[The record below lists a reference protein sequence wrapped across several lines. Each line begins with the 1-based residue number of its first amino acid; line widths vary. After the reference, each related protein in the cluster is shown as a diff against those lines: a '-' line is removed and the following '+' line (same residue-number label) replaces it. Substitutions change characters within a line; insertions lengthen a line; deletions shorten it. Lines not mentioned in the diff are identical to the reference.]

1 MAITVKRIPVRFS
14 PNPKR
19 VITHFFMPGDEERA
33 RNIIKKILEMTD
45 EEHRMIL
52 NQTLRDFSR
61 RHRNITRIFENNF
74 NHIRHVVDETN
85 IDADTLSK
93 EKKLVIGAYFTKE
106 YSIES
111 AAFFN
116 PSIVE
121 DPYQMN
127 LSNGEKRVIV
137 SFRAT
142 GEGHISS
149 ITFRSG
155 IIDKD
160 NNLVFKSSS
169 ELVDVPEIVTR
180 HVYRKALFLRKL
192 DEMRIKKDVVKMV
205 MDQLNDEFVYGELQ
219 AAIDKV
225 MQQDLSYTSKR
236 VVHAINWLATSH
248 YEVTFSMD
256 TGISERVLFP
266 VSYTESNGIED
277 ARFVRF
283 VGEDESTIYYA
294 TYTAYNGFA
303 ILPKLIETR
312 DFYHFKVE
320 PIHGEYAQNKG
331 MALFPR
337 KINGQYAMLS
347 RVDGINNY
355 VMFSDEIHLWRHAEK
370 IQEPMYPW
378 ELVQVGNAG
387 SPIETEYGW
396 LVITHSVGVMR
407 TYCLGAILL
416 DLDKPTRLI
425 GRLTEPLLAANEE
438 ERAGYVPNVVYSC
451 GSIVHNNEL
460 IIPYTMSDYASAFA
474 SVSLDELL
482 HELRPR
488 LSRKRK
494 PKSAVSHPSI
504 LLVEDDAV
512 TQKTIHQLLAKEGY
526 QVEVASDGIDALMHI
541 AQEHFD
547 LIISDIR
554 MPNLDGLQLLEKMN
568 EKKIRIPV
576 VLITGYHHH
585 EHELKS
591 KKLGAVDYIQKPI
604 NRKLLTDKLKN
615 LLKNV

>member
-14 PNPKR
+14 PDPKR

-33 RNIIKKILEMTD
+33 RQIIKKILDMSD
-45 EEHRMIL
+45 EEQRMIL

-61 RHRNITRIFENNF
+61 RHRNITRIFESNF
-74 NHIRHVVDETN
+74 NNVRHVLNETN
-85 IDADTLSK
+85 IDADMLSK

-121 DPYQMN
+121 DPYQLN
-127 LSNGEKRVIV
+127 LSNGQKRVIV

-149 ITFRSG
+149 IAFRSG

-160 NNLVFKSSS
+160 NHLVFKTTS

-180 HVYRKALFLRKL
+180 HVYQKTLFLRKL
-192 DEMRIKKDVVKMV
+192 DEMRIKKDVIKMV
-205 MDQLNDEFVYGELQ
+205 MDQLNEEFVYGELQ
-219 AAIDKV
+219 AAIAKIT
-225 MQQDLSYTSKR
+225 QQDLSYSSKK
-236 VVHAINWLATSH
+236 VIQAINWLATSH

-256 TGISERVLFP
+256 TSFSERVLFP

-283 VGEDESTIYYA
+283 INDDKRIIYYA

-303 ILPKLIETR
+303 ILPKLIETE

-347 RVDGINNY
+347 RIDGINNY
-355 VMFSDEIHLWRHAEK
+355 VMFSDEIHLWRRAEK

-387 SPIETEYGW
+387 SPIETDRGW
-396 LVITHSVGVMR
+396 LVITHGVGVMR
-407 TYCLGAILL
+407 TYSLGAILL

-425 GRLTEPLLAANEE
+425 GRLKEPLLVANEE

-474 SVSLDELL
+474 TVSLDELL
-482 HELRPR
+482 QELRPP
-488 LSRKRK
+488 LSSKRK
-494 PKSAVSHPSI
+494 TKFVREKPFI
-504 LLVEDDAV
+504 LLVENDIV
-512 TQKTIHQLLAKEGY
+512 TRKAIHQILIKEGY
-526 QVEVASDGIDALMHI
+526 QVEIASDGIDALMYI
-541 AQEHFD
+541 AKEHFD

-554 MPNLDGLQLLEKMN
+554 MPNLDGFQLMEQMN
-568 EKKIRIPV
+568 KKEIKIPV
-576 VLITGYHHH
+576 ILITGYHNH
-585 EHELKS
+585 EYELKS
-591 KKLGAVDYIQKPI
+591 RKLGAVDYIKKPV
-604 NRKLLTDKLKN
+604 NRKLLIDKLKK
-615 LLKNV
+615 LLKNI

>member
-1 MAITVKRIPVRFS
+1 MAINVKRIPVRFS
-14 PNPKR
+14 PDPKR

-33 RNIIKKILEMTD
+33 RQIIKKILDMSD

-74 NHIRHVVDETN
+74 NNVRHVLNKTN

-93 EKKLVIGAYFTKE
+93 EKKLVIGSYFTKE

-121 DPYQMN
+121 DPYQLN
-127 LSNGEKRVIV
+127 LSNGQKRVIV

-160 NNLVFKSSS
+160 NNLVFKTPS

-180 HVYRKALFLRKL
+180 HVYQKALFLRKL
-192 DEMRIKKDVVKMV
+192 DEMRIKKDVIKMV
-205 MDQLNDEFVYGELQ
+205 MDQLNEEFVYGELQ
-219 AAIDKV
+219 AAIAKV
-225 MQQDLSYTSKR
+225 MKQDLSFTSEK
-236 VVHAINWLATSH
+236 VLHAINWLATSH

-256 TGISERVLFP
+256 TALSERVLFP

-283 VGEDESTIYYA
+283 TNDGERITYYA

-303 ILPKLIETR
+303 ILPKLIETE
-312 DFYHFKVE
+312 DFYHFKVQ
-320 PIHGEYAQNKG
+320 PINGEYAQNKG

-337 KINGQYAMLS
+337 KIDGQYTMLS
-347 RVDGINNY
+347 RIDGINNY

-387 SPIETEYGW
+387 SPIETDQGW
-396 LVITHSVGVMR
+396 LVITHGVGVMR
-407 TYCLGAILL
+407 TYCLGAVLL

-425 GRLTEPLLAANEE
+425 GRLKEPLLVANEE

-474 SVSLDELL
+474 VVLLDELL

-494 PKSAVSHPSI
+494 QKSVGDEHSI

-512 TQKTIHQLLAKEGY
+512 TRETIHQILMKEGY
-526 QVEVASDGIDALMHI
+526 QVEVASDGIDALMHV

-554 MPNLDGLQLLEKMN
+554 MPNLDGFQLLEKMN
-568 EKKIRIPV
+568 EKKIHIPV
-576 VLITGYHHH
+576 ILITGYHNH
-585 EHELKS
+585 EYQLKS
-591 KKLGAVDYIQKPI
+591 KKLGAVDYIKKPI
-604 NRKLLTDKLKN
+604 NRKLLIDKLKK
-615 LLKNV
+615 LF